1 MKAFPYLLNK
11 KRFSW
16 KEWNGKVWMR
26 LGFGLFFI
34 HILLSYGYKF
44 DSEKPSRLL
53 VNNKHS
59 YQNFNARNLQNFSK
73 FELDAKENNKLYLDF
88 WNLSKS
94 YICLK
99 FKRFIRSDEK
109 LLRLIINIA
118 IPDLLI
124 VGQLHLS
131 NRLMM
136 NLIVLSIS
144 MFSDIRHLWF
154 FIFQPTRSLMKNFEN
169 YYPRQSNLL
178 HAHLLVLVIIGN

>member
-1 MKAFPYLLNK
+1 
-11 KRFSW
+11 
-16 KEWNGKVWMR
+16 MR

-34 HILLSYGYKF
+34 HILLSSSYKF

-109 LLRLIINIA
+109 LLGLIINIA